1 VAAIALLGSV
11 LGLRLAGPVAH
22 ETALGTVSVRIAPAW
37 HGRVEAFIPLANWGI
52 RAAAFSGP
60 LELHVEPRSVDRDA
74 LVRAAAGNRSVL
86 RVAEDDARR
95 LARDA
100 LLRAAGWAVVGAAA
114 LGAVA
119 LAARRALGR
128 GSARAQL
135 AWLIAPT
142 VFAAM
147 LSGAVLLRVEHT
159 FDPEAFRSPSFY
171 AQGAELAQLLEVADQ
186 AQATGERYGSSVHR
200 TIGGYATLLNAG
212 ANIAAVATDAPAVL
226 ISDLH
231 GNALVLRPLRRL
243 FAGRPVFFAGDFGQR
258 GSEAEAEALVPR
270 VIRLGTP
277 LVAVA
282 GNHDSRLFMRR
293 LARAGA
299 IVLTQRGRLRSD
311 GTTDGE
317 PVQRIAGLDVAGY
330 PDPLEW
336 RGDDPESADRT
347 FSFSEL
353 AHSERKYARAQ
364 ARLLRWFE
372 RLPRSPDVVLV
383 HQNGLAQG
391 LAAAL
396 HSSDYSERLLILT
409 GHDHEQHIDRY
420 GEVLVVDAGTVGAG
434 GVFGAGEESVG
445 VAQLHIPDGR
455 TWPRAVDLMQVEP
468 LSGAA
473 AAQRFIPAS
482 DDMCEREA
490 ANCHDEG

>member
-1 VAAIALLGSV
+1 
-11 LGLRLAGPVAH
+11 LR
-22 ETALGTVSVRIAPAW
+22 
-37 HGRVEAFIPLANWGI
+37 
-52 RAAAFSGP
+52 
-60 LELHVEPRSVDRDA
+60 D
-74 LVRAAAGNRSVL
+74 
-86 RVAEDDARR
+86 AEDDARR

-128 GSARAQL
+128 GSARTQL

-142 VFAAM
+142 VAAAV

-159 FDPEAFRSPSFY
+159 FNPAAFRSPSFY
-171 AQGAELAQLLEVADQ
+171 AQGAELGQLLKVADQ
-186 AQATGERYGSSVHR
+186 AQGTGERYGSSVHR
-200 TIGGYATLLNAG
+200 TIAGYATLLNAG
-212 ANIAAVATDAPAVL
+212 ANVAPVATEAPAVL
-226 ISDLH
+226 VSDLH

-243 FAGRPVFFAGDFGQR
+243 FAGTPVFFAGDFGQR
-258 GSEAEAEALVPR
+258 GTEAEAEALVPR

-299 IVLTQRGRLRSD
+299 IVLTQRGRLRGD

-317 PVQRIAGLDVAGY
+317 PVQRVAGLYVAGY
-330 PDPLEW
+330 ADPLEW
-336 RGDDPESADRT
+336 RGDDPGSSDRT

-353 AHSERKYARAQ
+353 PDSERKYARAQ
-364 ARLLRWFE
+364 KRLSRWFE
-372 RLPRSPDVVLV
+372 RLPRPPDVLLV

-396 HSSDYSERLLILT
+396 HSRGYGNRLLILT

-420 GEVLVVDAGTVGAG
+420 GEILVVDAGTVGAG
-434 GVFGAGEESVG
+434 GVFGAGAESVG
-445 VAQLHIPDGR
+445 VAQLHIPDGL
-455 TWPRAVDLMQVEP
+455 TWPRAVDLMEVDP

-473 AAQRFIPAS
+473 TAERFIPAS